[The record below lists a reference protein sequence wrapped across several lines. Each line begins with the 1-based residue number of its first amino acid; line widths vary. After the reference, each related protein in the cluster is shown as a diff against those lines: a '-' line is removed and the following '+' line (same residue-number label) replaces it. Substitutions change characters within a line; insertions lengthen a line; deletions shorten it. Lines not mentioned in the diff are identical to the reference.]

1 MSTNG
6 KTGWKVA
13 LLKVAGTIVVVMLGL
28 AGAGLGYLAQVKS
41 GSTDEAL
48 KATVDQL
55 NNRTIP
61 MLETLLKEQRE
72 ELRESRERTAD
83 LRERLAYVEALLT
96 DVAKRTRT
104 KLPKVDKTPTI
115 KTGMVKVM
123 SANPITGDLE
133 EPDLIPR
140 LEVQQIAQPE

>member
-1 MSTNG
+1 MGANG

-13 LLKVAGTIVVVMLGL
+13 VLKVVGTIVVAMLGL
-28 AGAGLGYLAQVKS
+28 VGAGLGYLAQVKT
-41 GSTDEAL
+41 GSTDDAL

-61 MLETLLKEQRE
+61 LLETLLKEQRDE
-72 ELRESRERTAD
+72 MRESRDRMAD
-83 LRERLAYVEALLT
+83 LRERLAYVEALLS

-104 KLPKVDKTPTI
+104 KLPKLDKTPTI

-123 SANPITGDLE
+123 TADPTTGDLK